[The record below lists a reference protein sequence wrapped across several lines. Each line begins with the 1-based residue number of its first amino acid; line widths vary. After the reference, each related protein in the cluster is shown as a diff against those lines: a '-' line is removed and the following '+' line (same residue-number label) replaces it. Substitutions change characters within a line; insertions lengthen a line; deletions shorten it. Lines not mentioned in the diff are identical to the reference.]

1 MQSNFG
7 PIMQNAFVVPDLGA
21 AIDHWVRVMN
31 VGPFFMF
38 EHIPFAE
45 LWYRGAPARVDLSC
59 AIAYHGDLQI
69 ELIRQQDDA
78 PSIYTDFERTHG
90 HGLQHMGVM
99 TDSLDADLARLAAQG
114 IEPVQHGRTRGG
126 GRFAYVSTDFHPGG
140 MIELIESG
148 PAMLAAFSAM
158 HDAARDWDGAKP
170 VRRFGEI

>member
-1 MQSNFG
+1 MQRNFG
-7 PIMQNAFVVPDLGA
+7 PIMQNAFVVPDLAA

-78 PSIYTDFERTHG
+78 PSIYTDFA
-90 HGLQHMGVM
+90 V
-99 TDSLDADLARLAAQG
+99 RL
-114 IEPVQHGRTRGG
+114 V
-126 GRFAYVSTDFHPGG
+126 
-140 MIELIESG
+140 SG
-148 PAMLAAFSAM
+148 PDL
-158 HDAARDWDGAKP
+158 D
-170 VRRFGEI
+170 VRFVRVVRLSPPA